1 MSIATKIK
9 KELARFLRRLGL
21 APTEPA
27 QTPAEAPQKREEAPD
42 AATTPEPPPTPV
54 ETRGGGP
61 RMDWRYGG
69 FDGSRAVEDENTQIS
84 DLHMTRGGLR
94 YKWARG
100 NLRNWGLADTDA
112 GALACV
118 GFWEGGTL
126 VIGKIDWIS
135 TSRTTR
141 DFQNLDDGYRGWKPA
156 LFWGAKKRAFCIASK
171 DGKRRTN
178 ILETEEPN

>member
-1 MSIATKIK
+1 MNIAAKIK
-9 KELARFLRRLGL
+9 KEWARLMRRLGIG
-21 APTEPA
+21 AEAHAEPA
-27 QTPAEAPQKREEAPD
+27 QDATDPPPAPVADDSAPAPTDAPETRAEA
-42 AATTPEPPPTPV
+42 
-54 ETRGGGP
+54 P
-61 RMDWRYGG
+61 RMDWRFGG
-69 FDGSRAVEDENTQIS
+69 FDGSRAVEDENTQIA

-94 YKWARG
+94 YKWKRG
-100 NLRNWGLADTDA
+100 SLRNWGLADTDA

-141 DFQNLDDGYRGWKPA
+141 DFRNLEEGYRGWKPA
-156 LFWGAKKRAFCIASK
+156 LFWGAKKRAFCIVSK

-178 ILETEEPN
+178 ILETEEPK